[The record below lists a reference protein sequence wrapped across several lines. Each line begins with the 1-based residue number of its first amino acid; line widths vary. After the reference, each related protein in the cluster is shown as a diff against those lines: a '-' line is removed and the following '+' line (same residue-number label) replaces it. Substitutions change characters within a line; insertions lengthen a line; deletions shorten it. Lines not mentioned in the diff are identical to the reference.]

1 MKFSSFS
8 VLLGFLLIASCTK
21 MFEMPPHPGRMIKD
35 VKLESGQRGTATI
48 YTEDDLFNV
57 LVLVG
62 PEADLTNIVPI
73 ITLSDDAT
81 ISPQSGTP
89 VDVSA
94 TNKVTYT
101 VTSASGLSRQWEVEF
116 RVYDSSISD
125 YGTYRIATSTG
136 TLLQTMG
143 DPAFNERYWENATLT
158 VAGAEPAEG
167 ENLKRWQ
174 EWDIIHE
181 TSVDDVRFYKI
192 RNLNSGMFLQAAN
205 SGPQV
210 TQNWELKTDP
220 DLQLWRIEE
229 STEAGKYEIS
239 NKATGQYLTRS
250 GSAATSIAIVNAEN
264 QGNDKQRWTITKLP
278 KDSYRDGDVT
288 QFFARTTG
296 SVAFDQGTSIPL
308 SDGRVLWVTQD
319 AWYEGNLTANGRL
332 YGDRFI
338 SYTNSIIIQSAM
350 DNWDSQSPMM
360 TRQGANHNIGNIC
373 PVPENG
379 NRNWVGPGVELGDY
393 VYLHGSEGYGLEDT
407 DQALYK
413 LKKESGN
420 EWNEVE
426 RLAIPG
432 MTGQLDISYED
443 GMVKSDDGYV
453 YVYGER
459 AKPETFGYNTLLYV
473 ARFSHDDPT
482 DWTFWDGTVWAPTPS
497 TASAAAIDE
506 GNGTNNVNFVNGK
519 YAHLTMDQGFYCGIP
534 SINMYISTSSSPTG
548 PFSEPKL
555 VYSFTEYYKGY
566 NARVYTPIIH
576 PVSQNGR
583 NELLL
588 TYSINFGA
596 CAENNE
602 NSVKESD
609 GNLDPYFYRVKGVRV
624 PYEIAGL

>member
-35 VKLESGQRGTATI
+35 VQLESGQRGTATI
-48 YTEDDLFNV
+48 YTEDDVFKV
-57 LVLVG
+57 LVWVG
-62 PEADLTNIVPI
+62 PEADLTNITPI

-89 VDVSA
+89 IDVSA
-94 TNKVTYT
+94 TSKITYT

-125 YGTYRIATSTG
+125 YGTYRIATSNG
-136 TLLQTMG
+136 IVLQTVG
-143 DPAFNERYWENATLT
+143 DQMLNERYWENASLT
-158 VAGAEPAEG
+158 VAAAESAEG

-174 EWDIIHE
+174 EWDIIYE

-205 SGPQV
+205 AGAQV
-210 TQNWELKTDP
+210 TQKWELKADP

-239 NKATGQYLTRS
+239 NKANGLYLTRS
-250 GSAATSIAIVNAEN
+250 GSAATSITIVNAEKETGDR
-264 QGNDKQRWTITKLP
+264 QQWTITKLP

-296 SVAFDQGTSIPL
+296 SVAFDQGNSIPL

-338 SYTNSIIIQSAM
+338 SYTNSIIIQSSM
-350 DNWDSQSPMM
+350 DNWDPRSPMM
-360 TRQGANHNIGNIC
+360 TRPGASHNIGNIC
-373 PVPENG
+373 PVPWG
-379 NRNWVGPGVELGDY
+379 ANRNWVGPGVELGDY
-393 VYLHGSEGYGLEDT
+393 VYLHGSEGNGLDDT
-407 DQALYK
+407 DQAMYK
-413 LKKESGN
+413 LKKESGT
-420 EWNEVE
+420 EWNQVE

-432 MTGQLDISYED
+432 MTGQLAISYED
-443 GMVKSDDGYV
+443 GMVKANDGYV
-453 YVYGER
+453 YVYGHR
-459 AKPETFGYNTLLYV
+459 AKPGTFGYNTFVHV
-473 ARFSHDDPT
+473 ARFPHDDPT
-482 DWTFWDGTVWAPTPS
+482 NWAFWDGTAW
-497 TASAAAIDE
+497 ASAPSIDPSAAVDE

-519 YAHLTMDQGFYCGIP
+519 YVHLTMDQGFYCGIP
-534 SINMYISTSSSPTG
+534 SISMYISTSSSPTG
-548 PFSEPKL
+548 PFTEPVK
-555 VYSFTEYYKGY
+555 VYSFSEYYKGY

-596 CAENNE
+596 CEENNE
-602 NSVKESD
+602 NNVKESD

-624 PYEIAGL
+624 PYEKIGL

>member
-48 YTEDDLFNV
+48 YTEDDVFKV
-57 LVLVG
+57 LVWVDS
-62 PEADLTNIVPI
+62 ETDLTNIAPL

-81 ISPQSGTP
+81 INPQSGTP
-89 VDVSA
+89 IDVSA
-94 TNKVTYT
+94 TNKITYT

-116 RVYDSSISD
+116 RVYDSSIGD

-136 TLLQTMG
+136 TVLQTVG

-181 TSVDDVRFYKI
+181 TSVDEVRFYKI
-192 RNLNSGMFLQAAN
+192 RNLNSGMFLQAET

-210 TQNWELKTDP
+210 TQNWELKTNP

-239 NKATGQYLTRS
+239 NKATGQFLTRS
-250 GSAATSIAIVNAEN
+250 GSAATSITIVNAEN
-264 QGNDKQRWTITKLP
+264 QANDRQRWTITKLP
-278 KDSYRDGDVT
+278 KNSYRDGDVT
-288 QFFARTTG
+288 QFFSRTTG

-338 SYTNSIIIQSAM
+338 SYTNSIIIQSSM
-350 DNWDSQSPMM
+350 DNWDPRSPMM
-360 TRQGANHNIGNIC
+360 RRQGANHDIGNIC
-373 PVPENG
+373 PIPWG
-379 NRNWVGPGVELGDY
+379 SNRNWVGPGVELGDY
-393 VYLHGSEGYGLEDT
+393 VYLHGGEGNGLEDI
-407 DQALYK
+407 DQAIYK
-413 LKKESGN
+413 LKKEVGN
-420 EWNEVE
+420 EWNAVE
-426 RLAIPG
+426 RLAISG

-459 AKPETFGYNTLLYV
+459 AKPETFGHNTLLYV

-497 TASAAAIDE
+497 TESAAVIDE
-506 GNGTNNVNFVNGK
+506 GNGTNNVSYLNGK
-519 YAHLTMDQGFYCGIP
+519 YIHLTMDQGFYCGIP
-534 SINMYISTSSSPTG
+534 SINMYISTSSSPIG
-548 PFSEPKL
+548 PFTDPKL

-602 NSVKESD
+602 NNVKESD

-624 PYEIAGL
+624 PYEMAGL